1 MKEERRQQKR
11 RRSDDRR
18 AKASAALD
26 VSRIEFE
33 NLSQQVASNLRA
45 IRQLDNTVQRLCS
58 LIERMPGLKNAS

>member
-1 MKEERRQQKR
+1 MKPERRQQER
-11 RRSDDRR
+11 RRDERR

-45 IRQLDNTVQRLCS
+45 IRHLDNTVQQLCA